1 MVASRMRAQLSPSP
15 VDHNKNTIWF
25 TQWSRF
31 IENKYVN
38 IYASSRKICPYL
50 FIFISNS
57 QKIHIRCLLKY
68 KIVIRQ
74 MLVEVVVTGTRAV
87 NGDCYDD
94 GSREG
99 LNSGYVGVLYWG
111 KMEI

>member
-1 MVASRMRAQLSPSP
+1 
-15 VDHNKNTIWF
+15 
-25 TQWSRF
+25 
-31 IENKYVN
+31 
-38 IYASSRKICPYL
+38 
-50 FIFISNS
+50 
-57 QKIHIRCLLKY
+57 
-68 KIVIRQ
+68 

-99 LNSGYVGVLYWG
+99 FNSGYVGVLYWG